1 MLRRPI
7 VIRPRPGGMN
17 ALKSCSIW
25 CVCVCSPWNL
35 LCAHRPPPP
44 SKMTSS
50 RAGQLEHSHKTWIRQ
65 GALEPITCL
74 D

>member
-25 CVCVCSPWNL
+25 CVCVFPLESFVCPP
-35 LCAHRPPPP
+35 RPPP